1 MVQPFL
7 LNQDSVV
14 AAILRDF
21 ENADQRQMDNSN
33 QRSDEVDQQPG
44 NRHKKK
50 ASDERD

>member
-50 ASDERD
+50 G